1 MGGVTDPLYKK
12 ICSLR
17 PVTKSRGCM
26 CGGGCGWGNRSFV

>member
-17 PVTKSRGCM
+17 PVTKSRVW
-26 CGGGCGWGNRSFV
+26 GCGEGGASDTTD